1 MGRAPYGIGARSVL
15 LSRQVSLHLIQKESA
30 MTIPDLLIA
39 VLILLLFATLRFGVP
54 LFLMWLGKT
63 IHNRMLHLQP

>member
-1 MGRAPYGIGARSVL
+1 
-15 LSRQVSLHLIQKESA
+15 